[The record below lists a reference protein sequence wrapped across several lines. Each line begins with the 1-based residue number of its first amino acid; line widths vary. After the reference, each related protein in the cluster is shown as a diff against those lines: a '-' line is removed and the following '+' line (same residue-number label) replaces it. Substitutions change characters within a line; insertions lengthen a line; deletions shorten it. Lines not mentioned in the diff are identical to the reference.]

1 MCNNLTKLVF
11 IITIIYIK
19 RLKCIEVSNSKSLE
33 TKCLLW
39 LQEENYLLIYHKDNK
54 TMVLSLPWYNY
65 QPCVGEIQAVSTKS
79 DRIYRSLEDL
89 PYVANGLGMYYLS
102 TPSGVCSD
110 KTARKHKEGGEIL
123 LVVI

>member
-1 MCNNLTKLVF
+1 MCNNLSKLVF

-54 TMVLSLPWYNY
+54 TMVLSLP
-65 QPCVGEIQAVSTKS
+65 
-79 DRIYRSLEDL
+79 
-89 PYVANGLGMYYLS
+89 
-102 TPSGVCSD
+102 
-110 KTARKHKEGGEIL
+110 
-123 LVVI
+123 